1 MVKTIVG
8 LIVFWL
14 GLHLASAQQIVLR
27 LLPSDLEPLQTEFKI
42 NEVIDLRI
50 DKSKI
55 GEVFN
60 ASAVRQ
66 PISIQ
71 GNLRDN
77 AIHFYQN
84 LSKSAVANPKPIEIR
99 IYEVNL
105 TESFDRTERLWVG
118 EIQLLVGFFVQGAS
132 NSEHLVDYSGKVSY
146 RRNNFTMNRVEQVMN
161 RLFYNSIVYFQDWYQ
176 SQAAENRSLAKTFR
190 LEIIEPKY
198 PSTTQK
204 RYYDPSR
211 PLTWDDFQ
219 DVPNPTS
226 RFNATIF
233 ANFSMQGVSLMESG
247 SVVQTLEVEV
257 HMVPRQS
264 WVKEKSDYGLNHEQ
278 RHFDLVRIIVNRMI
292 DRLEKMELS
301 LDWYQATINQEYLAT
316 YREMNR
322 IQEIYDGQTRH
333 GLDREAQARW
343 NEWIDRGLAGDW
355 SEIEKALA
363 IGK

>member
-1 MVKTIVG
+1 MVKTTAAI
-8 LIVFWL
+8 ITFWL
-14 GLHLASAQQIVLR
+14 SLHACLAQQVVLR
-27 LLPSDLEPLQTEFKI
+27 LLPSGFDPIQSEFNI
-42 NEVIDLRI
+42 AEVLDLRTE
-50 DKSKI
+50 KSKI

-60 ASAVRQ
+60 VSAVRQ

-71 GNLRDN
+71 GNLREN
-77 AIHFYQN
+77 AMRFYQS
-84 LSKSAVANPKPIEIR
+84 LSKSTGDNSKPIEIR

-118 EIQLLVGFFVQGAS
+118 EIQLLVGFFVQGSS

-146 RRNNFTMNRVEQVMN
+146 RRNSFTMNRVEQVMN
-161 RLFYNSIVYFQDWYQ
+161 RLFFNSLLYFQDWYQ
-176 SQAAENRSLAKTFR
+176 SQASENRALAKTFR
-190 LEIIEPKY
+190 LQIIQPSY
-198 PSTTQK
+198 PSTPQK
-204 RYYDPSR
+204 SYYDPSK

-226 RFNATIF
+226 KFNATIF
-233 ANFSMQGVSLMESG
+233 TNFSMQGVSLMESG

-264 WVKEKSDYGLNHEQ
+264 WVKEKTAYGLNHEQ
-278 RHFDLVRIIVNRMI
+278 RHFDLVRIIVDRMI
-292 DRLEKMELS
+292 DRLEKIELA

-322 IQEIYDGQTRH
+322 IQEIYDSQTRH

-343 NEWIDRGLAGDW
+343 NEWIDQGLAGDW
-355 SEIEKALA
+355 TEIEKAL
-363 IGK
+363 INRK

>member
-1 MVKTIVG
+1 MVKFYVG
-8 LIVFWL
+8 IFLFLLSAQVSL
-14 GLHLASAQQIVLR
+14 AQQIVLR
-27 LLPSDLEPLQTEFKI
+27 LLPLDLEPLQVEFKI
-42 NEVIDLRI
+42 KEVLDLRI

-60 ASAVRQ
+60 SSAVKQ

-71 GNLRDN
+71 GNLREN
-77 AIHFYQN
+77 ASRFYQN
-84 LSKSAVANPKPIEIR
+84 LSKPVVENPKSIEIR

-105 TESFDRTERLWVG
+105 TENFDRTERLWIG
-118 EIQLLVGFFVQGAS
+118 EIQLLIGFFVQGAS
-132 NSEHLVDYSGKVSY
+132 HPEHLVDYSGKVSY
-146 RRNNFTMNRVEQVMN
+146 RRNSFTMNRVEQVMN
-161 RLFYNSIVYFQDWYQ
+161 RLFYNSLLYFQDWYQ
-176 SQAAENRSLAKTFR
+176 SQALDNRSLAKTFR
-190 LEIIEPKY
+190 LEIIEPNY

-204 RYYDPSR
+204 RYYDPSK

-264 WVKEKSDYGLNHEQ
+264 WVKEKTEYGLNHEQ

-292 DRLEKMELS
+292 DRLEKTELS
-301 LDWYQATINQEYLAT
+301 LDWYQATINKEYLDT

-355 SEIEKALA
+355 TEIEKALLN
-363 IGK
+363 GK